1 MKLAIFDFD
10 GTLFMRDT
18 LPFLGEEWVRQGRPR
33 LKYIITY
40 LTIMPILMLYKMG
53 KVSRAR
59 MKYQA
64 MKKFQKMF
72 SALSEKQVMEFFQ
85 QCYPALRRYYNPE
98 VLVEIERAK
107 SEGFHLVLLSGAYAL
122 LLNLVA
128 EDLEID
134 TVIGAELYYEGGTID
149 YRREISFVDGENKLA
164 LLQAVFAGQEV
175 EWELSR
181 SYGDS
186 YDDLL
191 VLEIAGEA
199 VAVNPEDKL
208 LDYAQDNDW
217 RVINFSLGG

>member
-10 GTLFMRDT
+10 GTLFIKDT

-33 LKYIITY
+33 YRYLITY
-40 LTIMPILMLYKMG
+40 LSIMPILIFYKMG
-53 KVSRAR
+53 TVSRAK

-72 SALSEKQVMEFFQ
+72 AKLSEKQVQEFFQ
-85 QCYPALRRYYNPE
+85 QTYPALTRYYNPE
-98 VLVEIERAK
+98 VLAEIKRAK
-107 SEGFHLVLLSGAYAL
+107 SEGFHLVLLSGAYSL

-134 TVIGAELYYEGGTID
+134 TVIGAELYFENETIN

-164 LLQAVFAGQEV
+164 LLKEVFTGQEV
-175 EWELSR
+175 DWKLSR

-199 VAVNPEDKL
+199 VAVNPENKL
-208 LDYAQDNDW
+208 LDYARDNEW
-217 RVINFSLGG
+217 RVIKFTG

>member
-33 LKYIITY
+33 HRYIITY
-40 LTIMPILMLYKMG
+40 LSIMPILILYKLG
-53 KVSRAR
+53 TVSRAR

-72 SALSEKQVMEFFQ
+72 VKLSEKQVKEFFQ
-85 QCYPALRRYYNPE
+85 QSYPALTRYYNPE
-98 VLVEIERAK
+98 VLAEIKRAK

-134 TVIGAELYYEGGTID
+134 TVIGAELYFENETINYD
-149 YRREISFVDGENKLA
+149 RDISFVDGENKLA
-164 LLQAVFAGQEV
+164 LLKEVFTGQEV
-175 EWELSR
+175 DWKLSR

-199 VAVNPEDKL
+199 VVVNPENKL

-217 RVINFSLGG
+217 RVIKFTC

>member
-33 LKYIITY
+33 VRYIITY
-40 LTIMPILMLYKMG
+40 LSIMPVLILYKMG
-53 KVSRAR
+53 MVPRPR

-64 MKKFQKMF
+64 LKKFQKMF
-72 SALSEKQVMEFFQ
+72 VKMSEKQVKEFFRQ
-85 QCYPALRRYYNPE
+85 SYPALTRYYNPE
-98 VLVEIERAK
+98 VLAEIKRAK
-107 SEGFHLVLLSGAYAL
+107 SDGFHLVLLSGAYAFM
-122 LLNLVA
+122 LNMVA

-134 TVIGAELYYEGGTID
+134 TVIGAELYFRNEIID
-149 YRREISFVDGENKLA
+149 YSREISFVDGENKLA
-164 LLQAVFAGQEV
+164 LLQQIFSGQEV
-175 EWELSR
+175 DWKLSR

-191 VLEIAGEA
+191 VLQIAGEA
-199 VAVNPEDKL
+199 VAVNPENRL

-217 RVINFSLGG
+217 RVIKFTG

>member
-33 LKYIITY
+33 VKYLVTY
-40 LTIMPILMLYKMG
+40 MSILPILILYKLRI
-53 KVSRAR
+53 VSRAK

-64 MKKFQKMF
+64 MDKFQKMF
-72 SALSEKQVMEFFQ
+72 VKLSKKQITEFFRQ
-85 QCYPALRRYYNPE
+85 AYPALSRYYNPE
-98 VLVEIERAK
+98 VMAELKKAK

-122 LLNLVA
+122 LLELVA

-134 TVIGAELYYEGGTID
+134 TVIGAELFFHNDAID
-149 YRREISFVDGENKLA
+149 YSKKISFVDGENKLT
-164 LLQAVFAGQEV
+164 LLREFFAGQEV
-175 EWELSR
+175 DWKLSR

-191 VLEIAGEA
+191 VMEIAGEA
-199 VAVNPEDKL
+199 VAVNPEDRL
-208 LDYAQDNDW
+208 LDYALDNDW
-217 RVINFSLGG
+217 RVINFDC